1 MFNKGADRS
10 ESPFPGYELAP
21 WEKEIHE
28 LMVAAAKTVVE
39 SERKALYGKMQQ
51 LVQSELPLI
60 HFVTPLSLAAV
71 RNRLQGV
78 QYSAV
83 GGALWNLDDLKL
95 AP

>member
-1 MFNKGADRS
+1 
-10 ESPFPGYELAP
+10 
-21 WEKEIHE
+21 
-28 LMVAAAKTVVE
+28 
-39 SERKALYGKMQQ
+39 
-51 LVQSELPLI
+51 
-60 HFVTPLSLAAV
+60 V